1 MGLFSFLKNAG
12 ASLIGGK
19 KETKTTP
26 AAPAAPSAMDQLAN
40 AQLAMRLTNQVMGL
54 GLKVENLNIEVD
66 DDKAIVHGTVP
77 SQSEKEK
84 IILAVGNVA
93 GIATVD
99 DRMSVVAPPEVA
111 PEPESAF
118 YEVKKGD
125 TLSKIAKEHYG
136 SANKYMTIFN
146 ANKPMLSDP
155 DKIYPGQV
163 LRIPPMA

>member
-1 MGLFSFLKNAG
+1 MKNAG
-12 ASLIGGK
+12 AALIGGGK
-19 KETKTTP
+19 KETTPTP
-26 AAPAAPSAMDQLAN
+26 AAPAAPDAMQQLAN
-40 AQLAMRLTNQVMGL
+40 AQLAMRLTNQVVGL

-66 DDKAIVHGTVP
+66 DDKATVYGTVDN
-77 SQSEKEK
+77 QSEKEK
-84 IILAVGNVA
+84 VILAVGNVA

-99 DRMSVVAPPEVA
+99 DRMSIMAAPDVA
-111 PEPESAF
+111 PEPESTF

-125 TLSKIAKEHYG
+125 TLSKIAKEQYG

-155 DKIYPGQV
+155 DKIYPGQM